1 MAKRD
6 KKHKSNKKKKGKGK
20 KISQKQKTNVTVVID
35 QSKRVKHYAKKPSAK
50 SEESVRYQI
59 LPQTIYQQLPPNAYQ
74 PQMQPSFTEPKT
86 TSSSQ
91 TTDELNTPLRVS
103 FEPGRDLPQSRP
115 FDNLREDDQDL
126 YAYAY
131 PVDRTPIGGPKADQ
145 ENPQQQARP
154 FVMTN
159 ELLSEQIKKLTNKRK
174 QNNAFASKYS
184 SLYGRWRTAAAN
196 NRVDLM
202 ERVLD
207 DAENNGVPFQ
217 IPEQYNSISELQR
230 FVHK

>member
-1 MAKRD
+1 
-6 KKHKSNKKKKGKGK
+6 
-20 KISQKQKTNVTVVID
+20 
-35 QSKRVKHYAKKPSAK
+35 
-50 SEESVRYQI
+50 
-59 LPQTIYQQLPPNAYQ
+59 
-74 PQMQPSFTEPKT
+74 MQPSFTEPKT
-86 TSSSQ
+86 SSSSQ
-91 TTDELNTPLRVS
+91 TTDEMNTPLRVS
-103 FEPGRDLPQSRP
+103 FDAGRDLPANRP

-131 PVDRTPIGGPKADQ
+131 PADITPFGGPKADQ
-145 ENPQQQARP
+145 VNPQQQARP

-159 ELLSEQIKKLTNKRK
+159 ELLSEQIKKLTNKNKRK
-174 QNNAFASKYS
+174 QTNAFASKYS

-202 ERVLD
+202 ERVLE
-207 DAENNGVPFQ
+207 DAENNGVPFA